1 MIEPRILRELLAL
14 FQREDIPV
22 TVRTSIAQVLG
33 ETSYIPAKEALL
45 AGLTHPDASMRS
57 SCINALANDWE
68 LGEVGP
74 ALVEILLHDDFE
86 FVRMAAASGLGAIR
100 YKQALPA
107 LKEVI
112 LKDKYDMT
120 LREAAYEGLLA
131 ILGKDQDVFPAESFD
146 KKTTIDWDLVRRV

>member
-1 MIEPRILRELLAL
+1 MIEPRILRELLTL

-33 ETSYIPAKEALL
+33 EASYTPAKGVLIKAL
-45 AGLTHPDASMRS
+45 TYPDASMRS

-68 LGEVGP
+68 LAEVGP

-100 YKQALPA
+100 YKPALPA

-112 LKDKYDMT
+112 LEDKYDMT
-120 LREAAYEGLLA
+120 LREAAYEALLA
-131 ILGKDQDVFPAESFD
+131 ILGKDQDEFPAESFD
-146 KKTTIDWDLVRRV
+146 RKTAIDWDLVRRV